1 MQSCAHK
8 HMCTPHTDKN
18 LLQDVSTWQV
28 ETEASM
34 SLGHSPSEDSM
45 AGGFL
50 TSYQCL
56 GGSKVIDYH
65 PSIAGQSTDMLLCYT
80 YEGLPLPSVASF

>member
-1 MQSCAHK
+1 
-8 HMCTPHTDKN
+8 
-18 LLQDVSTWQV
+18 
-28 ETEASM
+28 M
-34 SLGHSPSEDSM
+34 SLGHSLSEDSM

-65 PSIAGQSTDMLLCYT
+65 PTIAGHSTDRLPCYT